1 MNYPLDLVF
10 LWVLCLI
17 DFLVLVGFVFRNNIS
32 NISTGGISWNNTNV
46 SGYSAKVNETNRLN
60 LTYKLQFPEKDNYK
74 LDGTTYDRYTKMES
88 IDFRTENDA
97 VKFLLELKNGKCLT
111 CNMELRNYNGCVYK
125 EGLDLLNDVIKKD

>member
-1 MNYPLDLVF
+1 MS
-10 LWVLCLI
+10 CTKRLI
-17 DFLVLVGFVFRNNIS
+17 KYAIERRLLAEFTRSPDS
-32 NISTGGISWNNTNV
+32 
-46 SGYSAKVNETNRLN
+46 YRLN